1 MVYSN
6 DDIRGLY
13 RKIATIVKYDD
24 KGIVCRRSIKDAQTK
39 SKLSAKAT

>member
-6 DDIRGLY
+6 DDIRELY

-24 KGIVCRRSIKDAQTK
+24 KGNG
-39 SKLSAKAT
+39 AT